1 MKRLALF
8 TLGLL
13 AFALIAWLGG
23 YNFDTRNGWVA
34 YYTIIAIFGSTAFAF
49 WRDK

>member
-1 MKRLALF
+1 MTRALIF
-8 TLGLL
+8 ITAMSG
-13 AFALIAWLGG
+13 FALIAWLSG

-49 WRDK
+49 WSDK